1 MQELVSVAENASIP
15 PDTLKSAKKERIPKR
30 VRQAI
35 SMLVSGRAIT
45 QKAAAE
51 AVGMHEATLCRQLK
65 RSTVRVF
72 YEREARDSIA
82 RGVMRASARLM
93 DLVDG
98 ESEHVS
104 FDAAKHVLGIAGIKP
119 SNDSQVSVSVDIRA
133 GYVIDLSRGLRGERV
148 SQAVEII
155 DASASDREAST

>member
-1 MQELVSVAENASIP
+1 
-15 PDTLKSAKKERIPKR
+15 
-30 VRQAI
+30 
-35 SMLVSGRAIT
+35 
-45 QKAAAE
+45 
-51 AVGMHEATLCRQLK
+51 
-65 RSTVRVF
+65 
-72 YEREARDSIA
+72 
-82 RGVMRASARLM
+82 MRASARLM